1 MEYADS
7 LCKVK
12 REKGLMTAV
21 QANKFKITRKEMTG
35 TGISKLI
42 PTDSFIS
49 TSNITHNMRILF
61 HKAHLYK
68 SIRFIFT
75 CEKGLYSQSEW
86 RTAISHV
93 EECRSTTNQRQR
105 KRVSMPITRASR
117 ANRTLL
123 MN

>member
-1 MEYADS
+1 MPSMEYADS

-21 QANKFKITRKEMTG
+21 QANKLKITRKEMTG

-49 TSNITHNMRILF
+49 TSTITYNMRIVF

-68 SIRFIFT
+68 SIRFVFT
-75 CEKGLYSQSEW
+75 CANQNGVQLFHMW
-86 RTAISHV
+86 REV
-93 EECRSTTNQRQR
+93 
-105 KRVSMPITRASR
+105 
-117 ANRTLL
+117 
-123 MN
+123 